1 MSTLHAIILGLVEGI
16 TEFLPVSSTGHLIL
30 TRTLL
35 QLQGAALDRLLI
47 VIQGAAILAVCWE
60 YRQRLWDTAT
70 LFFSQPTAR
79 GFVLNLF
86 IAFLPLAILGLL
98 FEHSI
103 ERVLFAP
110 IPVALALVI
119 GGILILWAEKR
130 PHSESISTVEQLTP
144 LTALKL
150 GLFQALALLPGTSRS
165 AATII
170 GGLLMGMSRRA
181 ATEFSFFLAIPTL
194 LAATAYQLWM
204 GRKEMSLAEVQPL
217 LISSAV
223 AFISALIAVRM
234 LLRYVSRHSF
244 AVFAWY
250 RIIFG
255 VIVLIASGFGW
266 AHLSR

>member
-1 MSTLHAIILGLVEGI
+1 
-16 TEFLPVSSTGHLIL
+16 
-30 TRTLL
+30 
-35 QLQGAALDRLLI
+35 
-47 VIQGAAILAVCWE
+47 
-60 YRQRLWDTAT
+60 
-70 LFFSQPTAR
+70 
-79 GFVLNLF
+79 
-86 IAFLPLAILGLL
+86 
-98 FEHSI
+98 
-103 ERVLFAP
+103 
-110 IPVALALVI
+110 
-119 GGILILWAEKR
+119 
-130 PHSESISTVEQLTP
+130 
-144 LTALKL
+144 
-150 GLFQALALLPGTSRS
+150 
-165 AATII
+165 
-170 GGLLMGMSRRA
+170 MGMSRRA